1 MLSPSPTYRLGRVK
15 FSTDEVLELYVLRMP
30 PHATHNTRWS
40 TPTSRL
46 DGYPPQFRG
55 SCQCVGSLVSY
66 NRSTVSN
73 RFAEDDIATN
83 VRLLRPH
90 LRNRGTPTPPLSP
103 TQSRS
108 TRDGPIQTRQ
118 LRRVNV
124 RFVRVNVRFVWGA
137 LVSCCFACGCV
148 LELAVCRVRFARV
161 SCPRLRFGECLT
173 PPPPW
178 FPRQPR

>member
-1 MLSPSPTYRLGRVK
+1 
-15 FSTDEVLELYVLRMP
+15 MP
-30 PHATHNTRWS
+30 PHATRNTRWS

-90 LRNRGTPTPPLSP
+90 LRNRGAPTPPLSP
-103 TQSRS
+103 HSVALHARWSDPDATAKVR
-108 TRDGPIQTRQ
+108 RVNVRFV
-118 LRRVNV
+118 RVNV

-161 SCPRLRFGECLT
+161 SCPRLRFGECHT
-173 PPPPW
+173 PPPLGSPL
-178 FPRQPR
+178 PPPAALI